1 MTITVLEGQSLFD
14 IAVQACGSVEAVLD
28 VASLNG
34 MAITDILTPGSALS
48 APDSLNLSISEYYRL
63 NKLRPATDITA
74 ENMDKLRN
82 EGIDYWALE
91 VDFVVQ

>member
-1 MTITVLEGQSLFD
+1 MEVKVLEDQSLFD
-14 IAVQACGSVEAVLD
+14 LAVQACGSVESVFD

-34 MAITDILTPGSALS
+34 MAITDILIPGSAIS
-48 APDSLNLSISEYYRL
+48 VPDFRNLSVSEYYRL
-63 NKLRPATDITA
+63 RRLRPATDITT
-74 ENMDKLRN
+74 ENMDQLRD